1 MSYSCLENFW
11 QPSRICVT
19 LLINRYLMELNIL
32 AMQHIG
38 NKIKQ
43 LSKLEIG
50 EFLTEKSCLY
60 CLNFCS
66 ALRLKQI

>member
-38 NKIKQ
+38 NKIKR

-50 EFLTEKSCLY
+50 EFLTEKSKGRNVRYLY
-60 CLNFCS
+60 MFILS
-66 ALRLKQI
+66 

>member
-19 LLINRYLMELNIL
+19 LSINRYLMELNIL

-38 NKIKQ
+38 NKIKR

-50 EFLTEKSCLY
+50 EFLTEKSKGRNVRYLY
-60 CLNFCS
+60 MFILS
-66 ALRLKQI
+66 